1 MDFPT
6 FRCGRYLRRPRR
18 VEASNASSQ
27 LSYAVAAVV
36 RRCWKHSRQNT
47 GRPCV
52 GRKGTV
58 VSLPHCEQVVRVSTR
73 VNVAVGA
80 GIEPNKVARL
90 ALQGLQ
96 RLGSFLN
103 CLSWK
108 NNCSPAV
115 KTNSAPQSIHFK
127 TLSWNSMETLP
138 FELIPARI
146 QSAEKAAH
154 IVTRPAVPNCAVLDA
169 GPFLPEPATA
179 FAARLSATE

>member
-1 MDFPT
+1 MTCFPATLNKWPAAHAVPSGLRYAGEPPMD
-6 FRCGRYLRRPRR
+6 
-18 VEASNASSQ
+18 
-27 LSYAVAAVV
+27 

-73 VNVAVGA
+73 ANVVVGA
-80 GIEPNKVARL
+80 GMDPSMVARL

-115 KTNSAPQSIHFK
+115 KTNSAPQSMHFNA
-127 TLSWNSMETLP
+127 LSWNSMETLP
-138 FELIPARI
+138 FELVPARI
-146 QSAEKAAH
+146 PSGGETAH
-154 IVTRPAVPNCAVLDA
+154 FCARPAVPLPSPGGRANPSRNCYRLYRT
-169 GPFLPEPATA
+169 PE
-179 FAARLSATE
+179 